1 MFLEE
6 AFLVIL
12 TEIILNRNNMKVYN
26 RSAITIN
33 YKKPFVDWNNQLT
46 PDFQMDENIL
56 GESKTYLTQEN
67 FDDPITLVEKYYKI
81 IFELELEG
89 IWTDEVDWPQ
99 KRDFKTFNEWFSYE
113 VSDWVV
119 DLDKKPLISDDF

>member
-1 MFLEE
+1 
-6 AFLVIL
+6 
-12 TEIILNRNNMKVYN
+12 MKVYN

-46 PDFQMDENIL
+46 SDFQMDENIL

-67 FDDPITLVEKYYKI
+67 FDDPIALVKKYCKA
-81 IFELELEG
+81 IFDLELEG
-89 IWTDEVDWPQ
+89 IWTDEADWPQ
-99 KRDFKTFNEWFSYE
+99 KREFKTFNEWFSFE

-119 DLDKKPLISDDF
+119 DLDRKPLISDDL